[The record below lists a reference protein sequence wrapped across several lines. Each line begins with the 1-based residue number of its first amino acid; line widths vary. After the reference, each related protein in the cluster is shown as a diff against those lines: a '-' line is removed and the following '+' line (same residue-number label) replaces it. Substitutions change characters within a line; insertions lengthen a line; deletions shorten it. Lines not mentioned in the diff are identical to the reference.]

1 LADSC
6 LCGRCRSG
14 TGPGSSGNPDLPN
27 LGDVPA
33 TPTTRVASTAASPAA
48 GGRDAM
54 PNLMP
59 IAVLDYRANGTRA
72 RSDGTRA
79 RFEGCRDNDN
89 PDLPATPPTRVA
101 SPIASPFVQDDDA
114 LYDEGPSPIVRRYRQ
129 QQLQLAPVA
138 PVESPATSIQCDH
151 PMLVCSAGYSLIEDF
166 SYIPECPDCGKLVH
180 CGHRGFCPELCGCD
194 DYLARYPPDY

>member
-1 LADSC
+1 
-6 LCGRCRSG
+6 
-14 TGPGSSGNPDLPN
+14 
-27 LGDVPA
+27 
-33 TPTTRVASTAASPAA
+33 
-48 GGRDAM
+48 M

-101 SPIASPFVQDDDA
+101 SSIASPFVQDDDA
-114 LYDEGPSPIVRRYRQ
+114 LYDEGPSPLVRRSGQ
-129 QQLQLAPVA
+129 PLLQTTTPPRAMQWIVT
-138 PVESPATSIQCDH
+138 VESPVANLQCDH
-151 PMLVCSAGYSLIEDF
+151 PMLICSAGFSLIEDY
-166 SYIPECPDCGKLVH
+166 SYIPECPDCGQLVH

-194 DYLARYPPDY
+194 DYLDRYPPDYE